1 MPFDGRGYEER
12 SDALDKIDE
21 VIALLATK
29 GKWCQ
34 RAMQTWDGRRCLLG
48 AMKAA
53 DAERVLVAP
62 VLRAIQEVTGI
73 TYRRI
78 EQFNDH
84 PATSHA
90 LVLRVLHQAR
100 ENIRTAAVRR
110 EAPTSSIPTL
120 AW

>member
-1 MPFDGRGYEER
+1 MPFGGRGYEER

-62 VLRAIQEVTGI
+62 VLRAIQEGTGI
-73 TYRRI
+73 TFRRI

-84 PATSHA
+84 PANCHA
-90 LVLRVLHQAR
+90 IVLRALHQDCD
-100 ENIRTAAVRR
+100 NIRTAAVR
-110 EAPTSSIPTL
+110 
-120 AW
+120 